1 MVMRRSAF
9 TFSQEDMG
17 WEKIQ
22 RIGNLSSGRE
32 RRFSWMSR
40 ESSFED
46 ALCAI
51 KERRAVTMQA
61 LKRANGGNKLVVKR
75 QTSSTPFAR
84 LKEKV
89 NGFSRPVQGGSPGQ
103 GKKS

>member
-1 MVMRRSAF
+1 MGKNSAYRE
-9 TFSQEDMG
+9 S
-17 WEKIQ
+17 K
-22 RIGNLSSGRE
+22 LRE
-32 RRFSWMSR
+32 RAQVLVD
-40 ESSFED
+40 EQGISFED

-61 LKRANGGNKLVVKR
+61 LKRANQGSKVVVKR
-75 QTSSTPFAR
+75 QTSSTPFTR

-89 NGFSRPVQGGSPGQ
+89 NGSSRPVQGGSPGQ

>member
-1 MVMRRSAF
+1 MGKNSAYRE
-9 TFSQEDMG
+9 S
-17 WEKIQ
+17 KH
-22 RIGNLSSGRE
+22 RE
-32 RRFSWMSR
+32 RAQVLVD
-40 ESSFED
+40 EQGISFED

-61 LKRANGGNKLVVKR
+61 LRRTSRGSKMVAKR
-75 QTSSTPFAR
+75 QTSSTPFTR

-89 NGFSRPVQGGSPGQ
+89 HGSNRPLQGGSPGQ